1 MPSARVASLARRV
14 KLFIDSANLA
24 DIEDALRTGAISGV
38 TTNPSI
44 MAKEGVTDRVSHYHA
59 ILELAGMQDLSVSVE
74 ITESEPERMLDEALG
89 IVRALEYSHLAIK
102 VPICWSWL
110 PVVRRLIAEGIKVN
124 VTACMS
130 YAQAIVAADAGAT
143 YVSLFW
149 NRIRD
154 YGSHYVDGDAPQ
166 DVVRAVRDTFRENDC
181 KTKIIVGSIR
191 STRDV
196 TDAIMSGAH
205 IVTVPPQFLAP
216 LCEHPKT
223 DEVIEQFMRDA
234 AVGVER

>member
-1 MPSARVASLARRV
+1 M
-14 KLFIDSANLA
+14 KLFVDSANLA
-24 DIEDALRTGAISGV
+24 AIEDALRTGAVSGV

-44 MAKEGVTDRVSHYHA
+44 LAKEGVTDPLRHYDV
-59 ILELAGMQDLSVSVE
+59 ILEQFGRYGMNLPLSVEV
-74 ITESEPERMLDEALG
+74 TESEPVAMFGEALR
-89 IVRALEYSHLAIK
+89 IVGALDYPHLAIK
-102 VPICWSWL
+102 VPIQWSWL
-110 PVVRRLIAEGIKVN
+110 PVVRRLIAESINVN

-154 YGSHYVDGDAPQ
+154 GGEQPAEI
-166 DVVRAVRDTFRENDC
+166 VRAVRTTFRENDC
-181 KTKIIVGSIR
+181 KTNIIVGSIR

-196 TDAIMSGAH
+196 TDAIMAGAD

-216 LCEHPKT
+216 LCDHPKT
-223 DEVIEQFMRDA
+223 DEVISQFLRDA
-234 AVGVER
+234 KQPIHV

>member
-1 MPSARVASLARRV
+1 M

-24 DIEDALRTGAISGV
+24 DIEDALRTGVVSGV

-44 MAKEGVTDRVSHYHA
+44 MAKEGVTDRMRHYAA
-59 ILELAGMQDLSVSVE
+59 IVEACKRVTLVPLPLSVELV
-74 ITESEPERMLDEALG
+74 ESEPERMIKEA
-89 IVRALEYSHLAIK
+89 IEVTHALRDTRMFVNVK
-102 VPICWSWL
+102 VPMRWSWL
-110 PVVRRLIAEGIKVN
+110 TVVRELRNYQVPIN

-154 YGSHYVDGDAPQ
+154 GRGNPW
-166 DVVRAVRDTFRENDC
+166 DVVHDVRRTFRENDC
-181 KTKIIVGSIR
+181 KTQIIVGSIR
-191 STRDV
+191 STQDV
-196 TDAIMSGAH
+196 TDAIRAGAD

-223 DEVIEQFMRDA
+223 DEVISQFMRDA
-234 AVGVER
+234 EGVER